1 MMLLAM
7 ALSAATVSAS
17 QPTKDPY
24 SGGFDD
30 PSPSPASVPISSDG
44 PDTPPSWSRVR
55 AATEAAIRQ
64 RLVDPD
70 SAKIEWPNGFRW
82 GVYKPPFQKRL
93 DRWVTCGNVNARN
106 RMGGYVGD
114 HAFIVVY
121 ANGGVERLDMDSGTD
136 RLALVNVICGKS
148 TFPPPQAEL
157 MAQRAATSGAAP
169 PSVADELQKLA
180 DLRDRGVLTETEFE
194 AQKAK
199 VLGAR

>member
-1 MMLLAM
+1 
-7 ALSAATVSAS
+7 
-17 QPTKDPY
+17 
-24 SGGFDD
+24 
-30 PSPSPASVPISSDG
+30 
-44 PDTPPSWSRVR
+44 
-55 AATEAAIRQ
+55 
-64 RLVDPD
+64 
-70 SAKIEWPNGFRW
+70 
-82 GVYKPPFQKRL
+82 
-93 DRWVTCGNVNARN
+93 
-106 RMGGYVGD
+106 MGGYVGD